1 VSHSIASQKL
11 FPIMLE
17 DTGSSAADLAAKHD
31 LVQRTDEGLIESI
44 MRQAIATYPDK
55 VEAYRKGNKGLLG
68 LFMGEVMK
76 GTKGK
81 ADPKRANEVV
91 RRILEQQ

>member
-1 VSHSIASQKL
+1 
-11 FPIMLE
+11 
-17 DTGSSAADLAAKHD
+17 
-31 LVQRTDEGLIESI
+31 VQRTDVDLITAI
-44 MRQAIATYPDK
+44 MRQAMNTYPDK
-55 VEAYRKGNKGLLG
+55 VEAYRNGNKGLLG

-91 RRILEQQ
+91 RQLLEQPQ

>member
-1 VSHSIASQKL
+1 MLASQ
-11 FPIMLE
+11 PTMP
-17 DTGSSAADLAAKHD
+17 
-31 LVQRTDEGLIESI
+31 V
-44 MRQAIATYPDK
+44 RQAMATYPEK
-55 VEAYRKGNKGLLG
+55 VEAYRNGNKGLLG

-91 RRILEQQ
+91 RRTLEN

>member
-1 VSHSIASQKL
+1 
-11 FPIMLE
+11 ML
-17 DTGSSAADLAAKHD
+17 DDITSSAEQLASEHD
-31 LVQRTDEGLIESI
+31 LVQRTDVDLITAI
-44 MRQAIATYPDK
+44 MRQAMNTYPDK
-55 VEAYRKGNKGLLG
+55 VEAYRNGNKGLLG

-91 RRILEQQ
+91 RQLLEQPQ